1 LTADGKQRAAEF
13 QSLFSELGHAVD
25 PQDPKYNVLRGR
37 RVRAEF
43 ERIVAACSAHAS
55 FGGLDDPI
63 TAAELIAALKQLP
76 RHKAA
81 DACGFRSE
89 HIALILE
96 GYERDALPLLPA
108 VAAWVHA
115 FNHIFDT
122 SEVPQ
127 EWCRQ
132 VIIALHKGH
141 GKPAS
146 KVTSYRAI
154 TVTNR
159 ILAVMDRIIHNRLAE
174 FAEARGLF
182 GDEQYGWRKKRSTEQ
197 AVAVLLWVIEARAMS
212 GPTVAQRR
220 TYCAFLDVASAF
232 DSVCREDLTVK
243 LYQAGIRGKVLAYLR
258 ASPLMSYTRSIRSEG
273 VLDDGVWS
281 DSRGVSQGTVGAPFC
296 FSMIASSL
304 ISALRINAH
313 GCGIQLRD
321 GTVTYSIHFA
331 DDVVCMSETA
341 GGLQRQLDAA
351 HENARDH
358 RLQLSA
364 VKSEV
369 VVFGREGDPFNA
381 ADHYFTLGGRTLKVS
396 SCFKYLGVEIPQE
409 VPVDTQDAAGT
420 KWRNGV
426 LTKFRRRLAV
436 VKCAAACPALTA
448 LESRQFYFCNAAG
461 VPEYCSGA
469 VVRGVSDV
477 AEDLA
482 RQSRAAMLG
491 FSKKRN
497 ADIEDIAMRG
507 DLGMWTTDARFAM
520 HCLRMFQRVHAV
532 PANSQLRRVY
542 EHYKLVCASSG
553 DPAGNWCRR
562 VRYALGKV
570 GRVEYFDNGWPVQ
583 DEGDVQFAAGGPLLL
598 PREEVAR
605 WQQRE
610 WRQSI
615 LGEGGFA
622 PHKVLNPHYSKIKRH
637 LEIDMYCGEGSRVYR
652 RAMHRLRTEQ
662 LCLAVFTGR
671 REPPATRRPRHL
683 RWCIHCPMQEACD
696 VNHFMARCPHRTQ
709 ERALMEAAVRE
720 TMPAAVLAWL
730 GTPWTRPE
738 RWVALWLDGEIEGV
752 PFAEAYG
759 RSTRSIRAFH
769 DFEPSRRAYMAIIT
783 ARTTLRRR
791 LRASIVRLVDVR
803 SKEGGY
809 PRGAR

>member
-1 LTADGKQRAAEF
+1 MTADGKQRAAEF

-321 GTVTYSIHFA
+321 GTVTYS
-331 DDVVCMSETA
+331 
-341 GGLQRQLDAA
+341 
-351 HENARDH
+351 
-358 RLQLSA
+358 
-364 VKSEV
+364 
-369 VVFGREGDPFNA
+369 
-381 ADHYFTLGGRTLKVS
+381 
-396 SCFKYLGVEIPQE
+396 
-409 VPVDTQDAAGT
+409 
-420 KWRNGV
+420 
-426 LTKFRRRLAV
+426 
-436 VKCAAACPALTA
+436 
-448 LESRQFYFCNAAG
+448 
-461 VPEYCSGA
+461 
-469 VVRGVSDV
+469 
-477 AEDLA
+477 
-482 RQSRAAMLG
+482 
-491 FSKKRN
+491 
-497 ADIEDIAMRG
+497 
-507 DLGMWTTDARFAM
+507 TT
-520 HCLRMFQRVHAV
+520 
-532 PANSQLRRVY
+532 S
-542 EHYKLVCASSG
+542 
-553 DPAGNWCRR
+553 
-562 VRYALGKV
+562 
-570 GRVEYFDNGWPVQ
+570 
-583 DEGDVQFAAGGPLLL
+583 
-598 PREEVAR
+598 
-605 WQQRE
+605 
-610 WRQSI
+610 
-615 LGEGGFA
+615 
-622 PHKVLNPHYSKIKRH
+622 
-637 LEIDMYCGEGSRVYR
+637 
-652 RAMHRLRTEQ
+652 
-662 LCLAVFTGR
+662 
-671 REPPATRRPRHL
+671 
-683 RWCIHCPMQEACD
+683 
-696 VNHFMARCPHRTQ
+696 
-709 ERALMEAAVRE
+709 
-720 TMPAAVLAWL
+720 
-730 GTPWTRPE
+730 
-738 RWVALWLDGEIEGV
+738 
-752 PFAEAYG
+752 
-759 RSTRSIRAFH
+759 
-769 DFEPSRRAYMAIIT
+769 
-783 ARTTLRRR
+783 RTTSC
-791 LRASIVRLVDVR
+791 A
-803 SKEGGY
+803 
-809 PRGAR
+809 